1 MAAFIKNIL
10 NKISILNNGV
20 EKVLGVTTLKYL
32 LQQLKFLFVTQDEL
46 IDLVYPRGIIIDVK
60 SDVDPAVSIGGSWK
74 DVTNLYDG
82 LNSNIKK
89 YQRIVPLNSNKN
101 SLQNSYNSYK
111 SLNKED
117 YIEASWPQFETAL
130 ENAKAVLDDPEATQE
145 QVDSANSALVMA
157 YLSLR
162 KKA

>member
-1 MAAFIKNIL
+1 MATFIKNFI
-10 NKISILNNGV
+10 NKITAVNDNLEKIIGV
-20 EKVLGVTTLKYL
+20 AALKYL
-32 LQQLKFLFVTQDEL
+32 LLQLKSLFVNKNEL
-46 IDLVYPRGIIIDVK
+46 IDLVYPRGVIIDIK
-60 SDVDPAVSIGGSWK
+60 SDIDPATSIGGSWK
-74 DVTNLYDG
+74 DVTDLYSG

-157 YLSLR
+157 YLTLR